1 MKVNDGYIL
10 REVAESYVIVAVGE
24 ASRHFKGV
32 IKVNDTGA
40 FLFKEFKKGNFDS
53 DNLAKL
59 LEKEYKVDLMT
70 AKSDVLAFIESLKN
84 AKIIG

>member
-1 MKVNDGYIL
+1 MKVNEGYIL
-10 REVAESYVIVAVGE
+10 REVAESHVIVAVGE

-40 FLFKEFKKGNFDS
+40 FLFKEFEKGNFDS

>member
-10 REVAESYVIVAVGE
+10 RKVAESYVIVAVGE

-40 FLFKEFKKGNFDS
+40 FLFKEFEKGNFDS

-70 AKSDVLAFIESLKN
+70 AKSDVLAFLESLKN

>member
-40 FLFKEFKKGNFDS
+40 FLFKEFEKGNFDS